1 MANKPASPKIVTK
14 KHLDRSHR
22 EKKQLRLI
30 LIMTGVVLAIILGLL
45 AYGLIDSYIVKP
57 NKVVA
62 TVGQKDIKAGE
73 YQTQVKYARLN
84 AINQAYTYYQYSEMF
99 GSYGTSYLTVA
110 QNIVSELFDPTS
122 VGESVLDNMI
132 DDILI
137 AEEAEKLGIS
147 VSEQE
152 IDKAMQEG
160 FGFFPNGTDTPTITP
175 TTAYTPTISG
185 TQLALL
191 KYTDTPTAT
200 ATATKTPDGWE
211 PTNTATL
218 PPTAKPTE
226 SAEATEET
234 PTAIAETPT
243 AVPTA
248 TITPTPTPYTT
259 QGYAKAIKN
268 YLNNLDTVDLSKTQ
282 LRQIFEKQILRQ
294 KLVEAITIDLAPVEE
309 QVWARHI
316 LVTTE
321 EKATEIRER
330 LLEGE
335 DWATLVAEENV
346 ITPDSVTTE
355 DLGWFG
361 TGQMDA
367 AFEDAAFALEEGE
380 LSEPVETTY
389 GWHIIQ
395 VIGKGPVDLNASDFA
410 NLKETK
416 FDEWLSDLRSSRTDI
431 TKVEGWEELI
441 PDTPEVPSDFLTA
454 LYSTSE

>member
-1 MANKPASPKIVTK
+1 
-14 KHLDRSHR
+14 
-22 EKKQLRLI
+22 
-30 LIMTGVVLAIILGLL
+30 
-45 AYGLIDSYIVKP
+45 
-57 NKVVA
+57 
-62 TVGQKDIKAGE
+62 
-73 YQTQVKYARLN
+73 
-84 AINQAYTYYQYSEMF
+84 
-99 GSYGTSYLTVA
+99 
-110 QNIVSELFDPTS
+110 
-122 VGESVLDNMI
+122 
-132 DDILI
+132 
-137 AEEAEKLGIS
+137 
-147 VSEQE
+147 
-152 IDKAMQEG
+152 MQEG

-268 YLNNLDTVDLSKTQ
+268 YLNNLDTVNLSKTQ

-395 VIGKGPVDLNASDFA
+395 VIGKGPVDLNASDFT